1 MHNSKSST
9 SQVPLPCKGG
19 QADLR
24 SLHLEATAVGGGLKG
39 PTTKA
44 RHKSGTREV
53 ERRAAKENRN
63 REQARETLSTLWFH
77 LQMTTNRSALLTMRR
92 DAQEVATVFTFAEF
106 VDAANRIRCGS
117 TTRA

>member
-53 ERRAAKENRN
+53 ERRATKENRN

-92 DAQEVATVFTFAEF
+92 DAQEVATVFTFA
-106 VDAANRIRCGS
+106 V
-117 TTRA
+117 